1 MKKWHESELEIQPK
15 QADWQQIKQGHC
27 RPRQH
32 VKDRKAPCS
41 ITACNGWFWSFPV
54 VYHHLTGWWSP
65 SSDKRKED
73 WEDWVQ
79 KKMNLFPWSYMHI
92 SRGFF
97 VLWSPS
103 RPIDF
108 MCTLNSRE
116 LKCIKWACCGIKQES
131 SHNCFSGCKVFND
144 YVLCMFYAQNV
155 KVFALI
161 MKNNNIPTKLFKWL
175 MKINIQCSCLHAA
188 IKIGFKKKVFH
199 WWQIHTLFYSFNHP
213 LEKFGI

>member
-15 QADWQQIKQGHC
+15 QGDWQQIKRGNC

-65 SSDKRKED
+65 HWDKRKED
-73 WEDWVQ
+73 WEDRAQ
-79 KKMNLFPWSYMHI
+79 KKMNLFPWSYMEHS

-103 RPIDF
+103 RLIDL

-116 LKCIKWACCGIKQES
+116 LKCIKWACCGIRQDS
-131 SHNCFSGCKVFND
+131 SHIVSQGAKC
-144 YVLCMFYAQNV
+144 LTTMFYLWFV
-155 KVFALI
+155 HKMLRF
-161 MKNNNIPTKLFKWL
+161 MPLFWKTIIFIL
-175 MKINIQCSCLHAA
+175 SCLN
-188 IKIGFKKKVFH
+188 G
-199 WWQIHTLFYSFNHP
+199 
-213 LEKFGI
+213 